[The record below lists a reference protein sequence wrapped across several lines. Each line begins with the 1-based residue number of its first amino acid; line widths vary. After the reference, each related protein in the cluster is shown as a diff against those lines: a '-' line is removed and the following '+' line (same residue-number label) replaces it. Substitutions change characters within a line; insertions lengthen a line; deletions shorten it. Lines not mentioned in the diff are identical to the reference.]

1 MGLMWVH
8 SPVLIEFLFPKYLV
22 TVKLKNKFIIFHV
35 WSIIIKLIIR
45 SCIEMISD
53 RGVFVEV
60 DTSNTKIHILR
71 QFKDFNFGFTSH
83 GTTLFW
89 TLIFRTYLDLLLLE
103 QVELYTAVFNY
114 NSTPKKLCVYDLDAI
129 YASYWFDFWR
139 VNFKSPITKL
149 AHYHYY
155 IHPTPLYYWVIGIP
169 LTLKV
174 EGKGILYVNFKG
186 NVQCNGYL
194 WLF

>member
-1 MGLMWVH
+1 
-8 SPVLIEFLFPKYLV
+8 
-22 TVKLKNKFIIFHV
+22 
-35 WSIIIKLIIR
+35 
-45 SCIEMISD
+45 MISD

-114 NSTPKKLCVYDLDAI
+114 NSTPKKIIYSCLVVDICPPKDDTVCVWDVVG
-129 YASYWFDFWR
+129 SH
-139 VNFKSPITKL
+139 N
-149 AHYHYY
+149 
-155 IHPTPLYYWVIGIP
+155 
-169 LTLKV
+169 
-174 EGKGILYVNFKG
+174 
-186 NVQCNGYL
+186 
-194 WLF
+194 